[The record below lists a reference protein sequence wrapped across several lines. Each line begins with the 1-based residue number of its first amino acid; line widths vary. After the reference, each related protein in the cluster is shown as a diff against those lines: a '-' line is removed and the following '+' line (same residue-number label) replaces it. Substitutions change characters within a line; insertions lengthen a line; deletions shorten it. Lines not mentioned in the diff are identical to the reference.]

1 MGNAMTFTHDYYEQ
15 LGIPPTNDLKAI
27 RRQFRLL
34 ARLYHPDIN
43 PSKEAEKRFQ
53 EVQAA
58 YDVLSDSKKRDTFNQ
73 WLLNGSNLRRPVT
86 MGVQLSPVALSRQT
100 QRQRVYGILEIGG
113 IGTTRLMRTALN
125 VVLVLDRSSSM
136 KGRRLYYV
144 KEAARRILM
153 RLSPNDYFGIVSFN
167 DRAMVVLPTSPAN
180 NLAVAQTAID
190 GLTVSG
196 GTEMASGLRL
206 GLQEAVKNHT
216 SNSLSHVIVLTDGRT
231 YGDEAAVLDLATRAA
246 EQNIGITAMGLGSDW
261 NDVLLDEVA
270 QKAGGRSNFIAEPND
285 AVAVF
290 ENTLQQ
296 LQRTFARNARLTLEL
311 GDGVSL
317 IHAHEVAPG
326 LRAIPRTDNE
336 LSLGGLA
343 IEPSLKI
350 LLEFG
355 VNLPPRDVALLAQ
368 FSLRYQ
374 LMEDGLFYRTE
385 RTAVLDVQDAPS
397 DPHPPEVYEAAK
409 RVAMIRLQER
419 AWGMAEE
426 GQKENAASELHR
438 LADRF
443 LEVGA
448 SDLAEA
454 TKKEAEQIRQT
465 GMLSDAGRM
474 AIKYGTRMLALPA
487 PARR

>member
-1 MGNAMTFTHDYYEQ
+1 MSFTHDYYEK
-15 LGIPPTNDLKAI
+15 LGVPPTNDLKAI

-34 ARLYHPDIN
+34 ARLYHPDVN
-43 PSKEAEKRFQ
+43 ASDEAHSRFQ
-53 EVQAA
+53 EIQAA
-58 YDVLSDSKKRDTFNQ
+58 YDVLSDTKKRESFNQ

-86 MGVQLSPVALSRQT
+86 MGIQLSPVALSRQT
-100 QRQRVYGILEIGG
+100 PKQRVYSILEIGG
-113 IGTTRLMRTALN
+113 IGTTRLMRTSLN

-153 RLSPNDYFGIVSFN
+153 RLSPTDFFGIVSFN
-167 DRAMVVLPTSPAN
+167 DRATVVLPTSSAN
-180 NLAVAQTAID
+180 NLAVAQSAID

-196 GTEMASGLRL
+196 GTEMASGLRM
-206 GLQEAVKNHT
+206 GLQEAIKNH
-216 SNSLSHVIVLTDGRT
+216 SHNSVSHVILLTDGRT
-231 YGDEAAVLDLATRAA
+231 FGDEGAVLDLAARAA

-270 QKAGGRSNFIAEPND
+270 QKAGGRSNFIADPND
-285 AVAVF
+285 AVTVF

-296 LQRTFARNARLTLEL
+296 LQRTFARNARLTLEP

-326 LRAIPRTDNE
+326 LRPIPRTENE
-336 LSLGGLA
+336 LNLGGLA
-343 IEPSLKI
+343 LEPTLKI
-350 LLEFG
+350 LLEFA
-355 VNLPPRDVALLAQ
+355 VNLPPRDVALLTQ
-368 FSLRYQ
+368 LSLRYQ

-419 AWGMAEE
+419 AVGMAEE

-448 SDLAEA
+448 GELADA
-454 TKKEAEQIRQT
+454 TKKEAEQLRQT
-465 GMLSDAGRM
+465 GILSDVGRIT
-474 AIKYGTRMLALPA
+474 IKYGTRMLALPA